1 MQTKTQYIP
10 TRERTTA
17 VPLGNFDIHE
27 DETTLVNRL
36 YYALP
41 RFENGRFSCSFYYE
55 ENTFRKESNGD
66 LTLVHSEYGTDHPS
80 EPELPVR
87 E

>member
-1 MQTKTQYIP
+1 MPTSVQYIF
-10 TRERTTA
+10 TKEKIA

-66 LTLVHSEYGTDHPS
+66 LTLVHSEYGTDPPS
-80 EPELPVR
+80 EPELTVR

>member
-1 MQTKTQYIP
+1 MPTSVQYIF
-10 TRERTTA
+10 TKEKIA

-66 LTLVHSEYGTDHPS
+66 LTLVHSEYGTDNS
-80 EPELPVR
+80 LESELPAS

>member
-1 MQTKTQYIP
+1 MPTSVQYIF
-10 TRERTTA
+10 TKEKIA

-55 ENTFRKESNGD
+55 ENTFRKESNGGFD
-66 LTLVHSEYGTDHPS
+66 AGSLGIRDGSSLRT
-80 EPELPVR
+80 
-87 E
+87 